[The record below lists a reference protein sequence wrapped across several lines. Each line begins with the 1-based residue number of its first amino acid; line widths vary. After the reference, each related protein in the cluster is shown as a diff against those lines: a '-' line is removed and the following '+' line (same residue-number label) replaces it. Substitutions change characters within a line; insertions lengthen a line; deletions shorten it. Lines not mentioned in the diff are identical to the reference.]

1 MEDFGGF
8 VFRWIREDDD
18 EMEVGEECFQ
28 KSFRLE
34 GDDDKESLLDLVRDG
49 RLEFHEEEDLGND
62 DDDDDNDDDP
72 RLDAA
77 RALDFWVS
85 RILGIIVCRLRFL
98 LRV

>member
-1 MEDFGGF
+1 
-8 VFRWIREDDD
+8 
-18 EMEVGEECFQ
+18 MEVGEECFQ

-49 RLEFHEEEDLGND
+49 RLEFHEEVDLGNDDD

-85 RILGIIVCRLRFL
+85 RTVGIIVCRLRFL
-98 LRV
+98 LFV